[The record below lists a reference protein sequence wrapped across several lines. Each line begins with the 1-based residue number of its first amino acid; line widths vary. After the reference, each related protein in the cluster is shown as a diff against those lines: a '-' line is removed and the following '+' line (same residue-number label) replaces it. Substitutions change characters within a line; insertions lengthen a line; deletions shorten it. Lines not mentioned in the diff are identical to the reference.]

1 LVAHDRMGHVEFDV
15 AEAAA
20 LWAAYKVQLLSGL
33 AVVVLAWGLVRT
45 MVRLLT
51 FLLVLAF
58 SAAVGIG
65 AAYGL
70 TRVGV
75 PEQAAYWGAVGITF
89 VVLLLGTWRD
99 EKR

>member
-1 LVAHDRMGHVEFDV
+1 MVGQERMQHLEFDV

-20 LWAAYKVQLLSGL
+20 LWAAYKVQILSGL
-33 AVVVLAWGLVRT
+33 AVVVVAYGLVRT
-45 MVRLLT
+45 MVKLVT
-51 FLLVLAF
+51 FLVVLAF
-58 SAAVGIG
+58 AAAVGIG

-70 TRVGV
+70 TRLGV
-75 PEQAAYWGAVGITF
+75 AGQAAYWAAVLITF